1 MLVVSGLVCSYLYRE
16 EQVRSGQSAAIED
29 DQIENNPGHIDTLL
43 LGLEGNELSGCRP
56 LKVGNILFITL

>member
-1 MLVVSGLVCSYLYRE
+1 M
-16 EQVRSGQSAAIED
+16 RSGQSAAIED